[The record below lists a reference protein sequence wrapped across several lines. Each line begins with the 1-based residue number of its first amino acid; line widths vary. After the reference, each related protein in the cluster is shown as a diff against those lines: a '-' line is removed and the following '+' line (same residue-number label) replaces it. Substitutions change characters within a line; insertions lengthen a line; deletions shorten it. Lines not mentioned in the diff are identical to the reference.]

1 MDRARA
7 ALLDTRLTGE
17 AALPSGHQA
26 GASHPAAQGGFYM
39 GEVLLH
45 MSIHH
50 SAREAYTDT
59 LAQLLQHSHSAASSC
74 LAIAIVYGALH
85 LVTLYLALGDDKII
99 LVSVWPCVLVK

>member
-39 GEVLLH
+39 GEVFPR
-45 MSIHH
+45 MCTHH
-50 SAREAYTDT
+50 FARKTYTDT
-59 LAQLLQHSHSAASSC
+59 LAQ
-74 LAIAIVYGALH
+74 I
-85 LVTLYLALGDDKII
+85 
-99 LVSVWPCVLVK
+99 